1 MRREDAAQSIERVYR
16 DSSGSLKR
24 FLTRFL
30 DSPVEIED
38 VLQEAFVKTLE
49 AARKTHIAAPRAF
62 IFTTCKNL
70 ALNVIARNRC
80 HRTDAVADFDELA
93 VLYDI
98 EAISALDPEAELVL
112 DQLLG
117 FAREAVEG
125 MTPRVQ
131 EVFVLRKIYGFT
143 HKEIGARLGIAVSTV
158 EKHIARGVLHV
169 KRHAGSGEFDLA
181 GTGTGR

>member
-1 MRREDAAQSIERVYR
+1 MRRKDAAQSIEGVYR
-16 DSSGSLKR
+16 NSSGSLKR

-49 AARKTHIAAPRAF
+49 AERKTRIAAPRAF
-62 IFTTCKNL
+62 LFTTCKNL
-70 ALNVIARNRC
+70 ALNIIAQKRRR
-80 HRTDAVADFDELA
+80 RTDPVADFDELA

-131 EVFVLRKIYGFT
+131 EVFVLRKVYGLT

-169 KRHAGSGEFDLA
+169 KRHAGSGESDLA
-181 GTGTGR
+181 GTVTRR